1 MAIELGE
8 PGVDGLGEA
17 VGALREWQYDGAPMQ
32 LHPGDV
38 GWFWRFGAEATAAAV
53 RTWSRDGRILAV
65 GLLDGP
71 ELLRLTIAPDAQ
83 QDEEL
88 AQQLVEDVT
97 EPERG
102 VLPEGKVYVE
112 APTARWSRTC
122 CSSTAGT
129 PTSRGRR
136 CAATSREPVEDPG
149 VRIEVIGPEQA
160 HVRAAVQ
167 RASFDRSTFT
177 DERWHAMA
185 AGLPYA
191 DARCLVAYDD
201 QGNAVAAVTVWS
213 AGPGRPGLLE
223 PMGVHREHRG
233 HGYGKA
239 ITVAAAAALQELGS
253 SSAIVCT
260 PSSNVGAVATY
271 RSAGFQQL
279 PRSGISIG
287 TTRRTGLWSLKTP
300 RTVAHDA
307 RVLNPSGGPH
317 CLPSADRPAAERPA
331 ERETEPADVEDAGG
345 EREEAPHP
353 GRNPPPVVTEG
364 QREDEPCGA
373 GDEPEGAATR
383 PVDPSGESGS
393 VELGGARHQ
402 KPSTAGWMR
411 CS

>member
-1 MAIELGE
+1 MIGRMAIVSGE
-8 PGVDGLGEA
+8 PGVDGLSEA
-17 VGALREWQYDGAPMQ
+17 VGVLREWQYDGAPMQ
-32 LHPGDV
+32 LHPGDL

-88 AQQLVEDVT
+88 ARQLVEDVT

-102 VLPEGKVYVE
+102 VLPEGKVNIE
-112 APTARWSRTC
+112 APMGALLQDLLSEDGWSTDEPW
-122 CSSTAGT
+122 T
-129 PTSRGRR
+129 PLRR
-136 CAATSREPVEDPG
+136 DLTEPVKDPG

-160 HVRAAVQ
+160 HVRTAVQ
-167 RASFDRSTFT
+167 RAAFDGSTFT

-233 HGYGKA
+233 RGYGRA

-271 RSAGFQQL
+271 ESAGFQRL
-279 PRSGISIG
+279 PEVR
-287 TTRRTGLWSLKTP
+287 
-300 RTVAHDA
+300 
-307 RVLNPSGGPH
+307 
-317 CLPSADRPAAERPA
+317 DRY
-331 ERETEPADVEDAGG
+331 REG
-345 EREEAPHP
+345 
-353 GRNPPPVVTEG
+353 
-364 QREDEPCGA
+364 
-373 GDEPEGAATR
+373 
-383 PVDPSGESGS
+383 
-393 VELGGARHQ
+393 
-402 KPSTAGWMR
+402 
-411 CS
+411 